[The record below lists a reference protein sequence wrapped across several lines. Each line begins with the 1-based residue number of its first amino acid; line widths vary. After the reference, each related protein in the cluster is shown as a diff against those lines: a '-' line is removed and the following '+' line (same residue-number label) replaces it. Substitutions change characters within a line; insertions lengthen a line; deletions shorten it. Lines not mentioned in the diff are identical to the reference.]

1 MRLYNRSAGDT
12 FWNVPRIV
20 TMPAFLLVGAQAPP
34 LPPQIADFL
43 MWNEVIIPL
52 VGMAMATILG
62 FPIVRAVVRRIE
74 SKASR
79 VDDREVTALRSEVA
93 ELRQRLEGLE
103 EAGQR
108 VAELE
113 ERVDFAE
120 RMLAQQRQAR
130 PLGSGG

>member
-20 TMPAFLLVGAQAPP
+20 TMLAFLLAGAQAPP
-34 LPPQIADFL
+34 LPPQIADFI
-43 MWNEVIIPL
+43 MWNEAIIPL

-62 FPIVRAVVRRIE
+62 VPIVRAVVRRLENKPPRADEKGI
-74 SKASR
+74 
-79 VDDREVTALRSEVA
+79 TALRSEVA

-103 EAGQR
+103 DASQR
-108 VAELE
+108 MAELE

-120 RMLAQQRQAR
+120 RMLTQQRER
-130 PLGSGG
+130 PPLRAGE